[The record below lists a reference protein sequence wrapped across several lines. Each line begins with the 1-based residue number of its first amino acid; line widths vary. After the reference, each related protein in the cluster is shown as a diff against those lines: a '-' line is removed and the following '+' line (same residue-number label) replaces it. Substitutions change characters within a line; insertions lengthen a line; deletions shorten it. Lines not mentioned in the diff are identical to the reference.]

1 MQDLLNSSK
10 DKKLKLCEDGVKGV
24 VCQNLEEITVL
35 GATDIFE
42 ILQKGIQNRQTAATL
57 CNKNSSRSHSIFTLK
72 IMIKE
77 CNVDGEEVVR
87 HGQLNLVDLA
97 G

>member
-1 MQDLLNSSK
+1 LLNSSK
-10 DKKLKLCEDGVKGV
+10 EKKLKLCEDGIKGV

-35 GATDIFE
+35 NASDIFE
-42 ILQKGIQNRQTAATL
+42 IMQRGIQNRQTAETL